1 MHIMVVISNP
11 SMGGAQKVAMNLTE
25 WININTDSTAHIV
38 ALSGTQQKT
47 YDMQKMNFSVL
58 KKGHIIGQLR
68 AKINEQ
74 KPDIVLSM
82 GVPLSI
88 YTVPACSRTGV
99 KHIISERNDPKHF
112 AGKKIVKFVSRLF
125 MKTASAFV
133 FQTIDAQEFYGS
145 KLAKRS
151 KVIPNP
157 LFNTEKMPKKPFDGE
172 RNKTI
177 VTVGRLNSQKNQK
190 MLIGSFAEICEK
202 YPDYKLIIWGEGPEK
217 DALRSLSESLG
228 VADKVAL
235 PGATREVLNEI
246 YKDSLFILSSDFEG
260 MPNAL
265 MEAMALGL
273 PCISTDCPC
282 GGPRALIKNNKNGI
296 LIGVNDKKALTQ
308 SITYMLDNP
317 ETAKAMGHK
326 AFKIREDYSL
336 NRICTMW
343 YEYFKEVVK
352 YGK

>member
-1 MHIMVVISNP
+1 MHIMLVISNP
-11 SMGGAQKVAMNLTE
+11 SMGGAQKVAMNLAE
-25 WININTDSTAHIV
+25 WINTNTDSAVHIV
-38 ALSGTQQKT
+38 ALSNTQQKT

-58 KKGHIIGQLR
+58 NKGNIISQLK
-68 AKINEQ
+68 AKIKEQ
-74 KPDIVLSM
+74 KPDIILSM

-88 YTVPACSRTGV
+88 YTVPACIGTGV
-99 KHIISERNDPKHF
+99 KHIISERNDPAHF
-112 AGKKIVKFVSRLF
+112 AGKKIVKIVSRLF

-133 FQTIDAQEFYGS
+133 FQTDDAQKFYGP

-151 KVIPNP
+151 RVIPNP
-157 LFNTEKMPKKPFDGE
+157 LFNTEKMPEKPFDGE

-177 VTVGRLNSQKNQK
+177 VSVGRLNSQKNQK
-190 MLIGSFAEICEK
+190 LLIEAFAEVCEK
-202 YPDYKLIIWGEGPEK
+202 YPDYKLVIWGEGAEK
-217 DALRSLSESLG
+217 DALKSMTDSLG
-228 VADKVAL
+228 VTDTVNL
-235 PGATREVLNEI
+235 PGATGDVLNEI
-246 YKDSLFILSSDFEG
+246 YKDSIFILPSDFEG

-282 GGPRALIKNNKNGI
+282 GGPKALIKNNENGI
-296 LIGVNDKKALTQ
+296 LIGVNDKDALVK
-308 SITYMLDNP
+308 SIEYMLDNP
-317 ETAKAMGHK
+317 KVAKAMGDK

-336 NRICTMW
+336 SRICTMW